1 MRPLNPSSNQP
12 RVTFSNSPQIC
23 IRTGGKL
30 FSDGTLLELLRDK
43 QNGGL
48 KLLRA
53 RGRSWKTGPSLR
65 FREHTYKPPQFKSSS
80 VLSAI
85 RVPTEYGEC
94 PSTTELFAA
103 VRSIFLERGYPED
116 TVFPLP
122 YFVFATWFTDVLAAA
137 PCLLIDGARP
147 EANLFLQLFECMVRR
162 PLMIGQLTSSG
173 LCSLPVDLCPTLLI
187 DQPAIAKSTLEM
199 LRATSRHGFHVPLRG
214 HLLDIFLSKVLYG
227 GEDADGVQLGES
239 TLRVSLPPLHGPFPV
254 LTTEE
259 REAIAG
265 KFQPKFLAFRCQN
278 ILKVQHSSCDFP
290 EFESSVRILS
300 RILGAPVVDAPE
312 LQADLEPY
320 LHRLQEELQGARA
333 FVPKCV
339 VIEALLHLC
348 HEQVEK
354 AQVRKI
360 SEVANAILVGR
371 GEKGDLAPEQVGRI
385 LRKLGLPLNRSAKG
399 STLALN
405 QAVHKKTHEL
415 AKQHSVAAVQ
425 VGLQKCPTC
434 EGQFGPEGKT

>member
-1 MRPLNPSSNQP
+1 
-12 RVTFSNSPQIC
+12 
-23 IRTGGKL
+23 
-30 FSDGTLLELLRDK
+30 
-43 QNGGL
+43 
-48 KLLRA
+48 
-53 RGRSWKTGPSLR
+53 
-65 FREHTYKPPQFKSSS
+65 
-80 VLSAI
+80 
-85 RVPTEYGEC
+85 
-94 PSTTELFAA
+94 
-103 VRSIFLERGYPED
+103 
-116 TVFPLP
+116 
-122 YFVFATWFTDVLAAA
+122 
-137 PCLLIDGARP
+137 
-147 EANLFLQLFECMVRR
+147 MV
-162 PLMIGQLTSSG
+162 GQLTPN
-173 LCSLPVDLCPTLLI
+173 SLRSFPVDLRPTLLI
-187 DQPAIAKSTLEM
+187 DQPGIAASTLDV
-199 LRATSRHGFHVPLRG
+199 LQATSLHGVRIPSKG
-214 HLLDIFLSKVLYG
+214 ELLDLFCSKVLYAS
-227 GEDADGVQLGES
+227 EDADGAQLGET

-259 REAIAG
+259 QEAIAT

-278 ILKVQHSSCDFP
+278 ILKVQHSGCDFP
-290 EFESSVRILS
+290 EFASSVRILA
-300 RILGAPVVDAPE
+300 RILGAPIVDAPE

-320 LHRLQEELQGARA
+320 LRRLQEELQGARA